1 MVSVEA
7 LRKTEER
14 FRKIFE
20 HSTDAILVIDPTQGR
35 FVDANQKACRALGY
49 AYDELM
55 ATPISTIHPHEMPAF
70 KRFAFD
76 VLEQGSGWSDEFT
89 CTTKSGRTLSSEISA
104 VGVDLDGRTVII
116 AMVRDITARKG
127 AELALQ
133 RYAEDLEGL
142 VGRANGRAQGRAG
155 AATRAVAGQQRY
167 REQPRSGITLR
178 GNGGGATRRA
188 AVRLRRPRSTGGP
201 RSIHDLLVRRS
212 AVARLFPV
220 GAEVSPKKSMTAP
233 NRGWSE
239 EGHRGVPDRSV
250 ADEPRCHRRDLSGQ
264 LDTRSILGGRR
275 GISHTDVG
283 RQVALGVENMLA
295 YEEIARLKERLEEE
309 NLYLHEELQTD
320 HQLRE
325 IVGTVVGH
333 PAGRQGGGNGRTNR
347 RERAHHRRDRHR
359 QGAHRAGRA

>member
-1 MVSVEA
+1 MAPMTQPPQTAEPPAGEMSRVTSASPVVSVEA

-142 VGRANGRAQGRAG
+142 VDERTAELKDAQERQRVLLQVNNAIVNNLDRESLFAATAAALRDVLPFDYAGLVLPEDRDRSTIYSFAG
-155 AATRAVAGQQRY
+155 A
-167 REQPRSGITLR
+167 PS
-178 GNGGGATRRA
+178 
-188 AVRLRRPRSTGGP
+188 P
-201 RSIHDLLVRRS
+201 
-212 AVARLFPV
+212 RLFPV

-233 NRGWSE
+233 NRGWS
-239 EGHRGVPDRSV
+239 RKAS
-250 ADEPRCHRRDLSGQ
+250 AAS
-264 LDTRSILGGRR
+264 
-275 GISHTDVG
+275 
-283 RQVALGVENMLA
+283 
-295 YEEIARLKERLEEE
+295 
-309 NLYLHEELQTD
+309 
-320 HQLRE
+320 
-325 IVGTVVGH
+325 
-333 PAGRQGGGNGRTNR
+333 
-347 RERAHHRRDRHR
+347 
-359 QGAHRAGRA
+359 